1 MVIEDTINNSD
12 HSSKDK
18 EAKTKGSVKALQTNW
33 FAVAGSVS
41 SGKTTLVQ
49 KLTDYYGFRTVN
61 DHARDVIAEA
71 LNSGL
76 SHEEFLQNRQ
86 FHQDKI
92 AERFINACCGLDQL
106 EPAIHDYGLPCVH
119 GFYTANGLA
128 ENQQLKTAC
137 QTFRYKKVF
146 LVSPLD
152 MVDDAVR
159 ITTDYQRAIYY
170 EVVEAYKAFGYQVI
184 HVPTFYRDRTKSI
197 NARFE
202 FVKDQINK
210 SLLEIKQQSKA
221 QVKKDTVLA

>member
-1 MVIEDTINNSD
+1 MVIENTINNSD

-18 EAKTKGSVKALQTNW
+18 EAKANGSVKALQTNW
-33 FAVAGSVS
+33 FAIAGSVS
-41 SGKTTLVQ
+41 SGKTTLVK
-49 KLTDYYGFRTVN
+49 KLSDYYDFRVVT

-76 SHEEFLQNRQ
+76 SHDEFLQNRQ

-92 AERFINACCGLDQL
+92 AERFVNACCGLDRN

-119 GFYTANGLA
+119 GFYTANGLD
-128 ENQQLKTAC
+128 ENQQLYNAC
-137 QTFRYKKVF
+137 KTFRYKKVF
-146 LVSPLD
+146 LVSPLE
-152 MVDDAVR
+152 MIDDDVR
-159 ITTDYQRAIYY
+159 ITTDFQRAIYF
-170 EVVEAYKAFGYQVI
+170 EIVEAYKAFGYQVI

-210 SLLEIKQQSKA
+210 SLASNKAKSKA
-221 QVKKDTVLA
+221 KKETVFA